1 LLWLIF
7 TRKVIMAKDI
17 IHASEARAKILSGVE
32 KLANVVAVTMGPQG
46 RNVVLGKFVGAPVV
60 TKDGV
65 SVAREIVLRDPVED
79 LACQLVKEVAGRTAD
94 VAGDGTT
101 TATVMAHEII
111 SRGAVLM
118 ESGYSPLDFRDGLT
132 WAVEQIASNLDIIS
146 VPTDGQEMI
155 RSIATISANNDH
167 VLGDKIAEAFSAV
180 GFSGTVTAEA
190 SPGGDTSV
198 RIVDGVEL
206 KTGYVTPAFLMDNN
220 RGNIVIENC
229 NILIVNRD
237 ITHLTD
243 CISMLNDLSNDNKPL
258 LILAKAIK
266 QEALSTLVANNK
278 LGRLKVVAAEIP
290 MMGPSQADWLEDLS
304 MLVGTNI
311 CSPESGALLRDMTVA
326 SLGFARQVIVGKATT
341 KIIDGRKDIVRVT
354 KKLEQ
359 YNKDKEIL
367 LGESERIDLKRR
379 LSFLNSRAAVIT
391 VGYSTELELREK
403 GDRMDDA
410 LSATVAAIEEGVVPG
425 GGVALLR
432 AASMIDL
439 TLVRESLRPAAEVLV
454 ESCRRPISQILK
466 NGFIASEPII
476 SEILE
481 SDNVNFGF
489 NAANNTFVDMFEAG
503 VLDPKKVTR
512 TAIENAAS
520 IALLLLNTESIV
532 SEAPDDPS
540 SWQPPA
546 GWRPPQ
552 NGNLNHKY

>member
-1 LLWLIF
+1 
-7 TRKVIMAKDI
+7 MAKDI
-17 IHASEARAKILSGVE
+17 LHSTAARDKILSGVE
-32 KLANVVAVTMGPQG
+32 KLASVVAVTMGPQG
-46 RNVVLGKFVGAPVV
+46 RNVVIGKFVGAPVV

-65 SVAREIVLRDPVED
+65 SVAREVVLRDPVED

-94 VAGDGTT
+94 IAGDGTT

-132 WAVEQIASNLDIIS
+132 WAVEQISKNLDSIS
-146 VPTDGQEMI
+146 IQTNGHDMVK
-155 RSIATISANNDH
+155 SIATISANNDH
-167 VLGDKIAEAFSAV
+167 LLGGKIAEAFDSV

-190 SPGGDTSV
+190 SPGGETTV

-206 KTGYVTPAFLMDNN
+206 KTGYVTPAFLADNN
-220 RGNIVIENC
+220 RGSIVMENC
-229 NILIVNRD
+229 NVLIVDREV
-237 ITHLTD
+237 THLTD
-243 CISMLNDLSNDNKPL
+243 CMAMLNSLSNDNKPL
-258 LILAKAIK
+258 LLLARAIK

-278 LGRLKVVAAEIP
+278 LGRLKVVAVEIP
-290 MMGPSQADWLEDLS
+290 TMGPSQADWLDDLS

-311 CSPESGALLRDMTVA
+311 CSPKSGALLRDMKA
-326 SLGFARQVIVGKATT
+326 SDLGLAKQVVVGKSTT
-341 KIIDGRKDIVRVT
+341 KIIDGEKDSDRVS
-354 KKLEQ
+354 KKIEQ
-359 YNKDKEIL
+359 YKRDQDIL
-367 LGESERIDLKRR
+367 LGDSERIDLKKR

-410 LSATVAAIEEGVVPG
+410 LSATLAAIEEGVVPG
-425 GGVALLR
+425 GGVAMLR
-432 AASMIDL
+432 AANMIDL
-439 TLVRESLRPAAEVLV
+439 SEIDERLRPAAEVLIK
-454 ESCRRPISQILK
+454 SCARPISQILK
-466 NGFIASEPII
+466 NGFIDPEPII
-476 SEILE
+476 SKILE
-481 SDNVNFGF
+481 SDNINFGY
-489 NAANNTFVDMFEAG
+489 NAATNTYADMFDAG

-512 TAIENAAS
+512 TAVENASS